1 MKKSKEINRA
11 FFMRY
16 LHANKFMELSITIC
30 YDFWEV

>member
-16 LHANKFMELSITIC
+16 SHAKFMELSITIC